1 MKVGTKTQ
9 STVQPDKFLV
19 NSLPN
24 GNFELSLCENVVE
37 LEHVTDVN
45 GEELVETIYEYDL
58 TLEIHKVKSYEEL
71 ASALVSLKYSY
82 GDEFALMRKG
92 SSNEYDKEYVSY
104 LSYVNDCKSFAK
116 QYWFSK

>member
-9 STVQPDKFLV
+9 STVQPEKFLI
-19 NSLPN
+19 NELLN
-24 GNFELSLCENVVE
+24 GELELSLCENIVE
-37 LEHVTDVN
+37 VERVNDIN
-45 GEELVETIYEYDL
+45 GEELVEKVYEYNL
-58 TLEIHKVKSYEEL
+58 TLEVHKIKSYEEL
-71 ASALVSLKYSY
+71 ASAFVSLKYSY

-92 SSNEYDKEYVSY
+92 SANQYDEEYLTY